1 MSAKETA
8 VRGWAAAQQ
17 VRRNPYVSRVI
28 SDPELRDNA
37 RVAYGSALKAFGRIQ
52 ESKTPASTLLDDQKL
67 HADLRLA
74 QQNLQA
80 AVTALRE
87 GPVKKKRK
95 HRVRK
100 LFVLTIVTAGV
111 ALVLS
116 EGLRNKALDLLFGAE
131 EEFDYTSTTTVPP
144 AAPPVGVNGDAPAAA
159 TPAAAEPGAGAGAPE
174 APAADPD
181 AS

>member
-1 MSAKETA
+1 MSAKENA
-8 VRGWAAAQQ
+8 VRGWAAAQS
-17 VRRNPYVSRVI
+17 VRQNPYVSRVI

-37 RVAYGSALKAFGRIQ
+37 RVAYASALKAFSRIQ
-52 ESKTPASTLLDDQKL
+52 GSKTPASTLLDDQKL
-67 HADLRLA
+67 HADLRIA

-87 GPVKKKRK
+87 GPVKAKRK
-95 HRVRK
+95 HRLRR
-100 LFVLTIVTAGV
+100 LIVLTVISAGV
-111 ALVLS
+111 ALVVS

-144 AAPPVGVNGDAPAAA
+144 VSPPVGVNGDAPSAA
-159 TPAAAEPGAGAGAPE
+159 TAPPAEAET
-174 APAADPD
+174 PAEPD